1 MAAMPARYGQEAWR
15 AYYERV
21 RLFSFEQQR
30 SLLHP
35 EWSARD
41 EEELNW
47 PFREF
52 WNENLET
59 VKAAQVFDLQ
69 TYLPNDILT
78 KVDRASMHFGVEARV
93 PLLSHKMVEFA
104 LSISTHLHRR
114 GGRRKHV
121 LKSAIQGRVPDA
133 LLSNR
138 KRGFSLP
145 LESVVGQRL
154 RAWLAGMDKSV
165 LVTDGV
171 ISRDAALQIGKSL
184 DQAWALYAL
193 DLWWSKWGRGS
204 GTAEAIA

>member
-1 MAAMPARYGQEAWR
+1 
-15 AYYERV
+15 
-21 RLFSFEQQR
+21 
-30 SLLHP
+30 
-35 EWSARD
+35 
-41 EEELNW
+41 
-47 PFREF
+47 
-52 WNENLET
+52 
-59 VKAAQVFDLQ
+59 
-69 TYLPNDILT
+69 
-78 KVDRASMHFGVEARV
+78 
-93 PLLSHKMVEFA
+93 MVEFA
-104 LSISTHLHRR
+104 LSISTHLHRS

-121 LKSAIQGRVPDA
+121 LKAAIQGRVPDA